1 MQQTS
6 RSFISQDQACPADLR
21 ADTNLHLGVFIFPP
35 TFSSHPACSS
45 HLAVFILHPASSV
58 SHLAHS
64 SSSSSFRGISSSEIT
79 SASFWFIFHIPH
91 LHLVHLIPVASSW
104 LISHSVGLCS
114 TLDHSDKLQLSWR
127 DSMYLLPMIF
137 RVNSIRTQS
146 QLACT
151 STLLVAYSIG
161 GTNVPVRN
169 CLSTFGTSILPCSIG
184 KE

>member
-1 MQQTS
+1 MHLANGPDEYIQMVNFRWIIPGNCHWST
-6 RSFISQDQACPADLR
+6 RLR
-21 ADTNLHLGVFIFPP
+21 ADTNLHLRVFIFPP

-104 LISHSVGLCS
+104 LIFHSVGLCS

-151 STLLVAYSIG
+151 STLLVA
-161 GTNVPVRN
+161 
-169 CLSTFGTSILPCSIG
+169 
-184 KE
+184 